1 MRIRN
6 FNIKLLMVC
15 FGLIAMFL
23 PMASVQAREVS
34 QITDWYIKDFQS
46 DIVVNKDSSLDI
58 TEKITADCG
67 NLPDKHGIFRIL
79 PLFYQKTSSEKV
91 KIPIK
96 LVSITD
102 FNGADYNY
110 SQSRDSQTVTW
121 KIGDANKTVSGN
133 NNYKIVYHVD
143 NTMRLGDA
151 NFDEFYWNLNGNFWD
166 IETDHFQATIHF
178 PVEPLDKNINLYSGA
193 FGDKDADLAKYSWT
207 DSKNLSVESTQ
218 PLKIGEGITTS
229 VTFTKNYFV
238 PYTPSFSEK
247 YGSLFWLIIPFLVFY
262 FCYKLW
268 RKYGR
273 DPKLNKAEMV
283 QYEPP
288 KDLGPIECGLILSN
302 LRFDTKFISAGII
315 DLAVKK
321 VLKIEEIPKKGL
333 LSKKDFRLTF
343 LQSDFDKISSLTPTE
358 NALAKA
364 LSGFVKGDSLLL
376 NSLKNK
382 FYSSLPEIE
391 KTGKDLLFSKK
402 YFGKKGF
409 TYRIFLFILAVIIIP
424 ITIGILSVVASTGG
438 NAILATDSL
447 FATVIILI
455 IFAILMPS
463 RTVAGEEVAWEIKGF
478 KLFMTVAE
486 KYRAPF
492 HEKEGLF
499 EKYLPYA
506 MIFGV
511 TEMWVENMK
520 KIYGE
525 DYFNSYHPLWYY
537 GYIGNFDAETFSNSI
552 TDLSSS
558 MASTLASSP
567 SSSGSGG
574 GGFSGGG
581 GGGGGGGGW

>member
-1 MRIRN
+1 M
-6 FNIKLLMVC
+6 LLA
-15 FGLIAMFL
+15 FG
-23 PMASVQAREVS
+23 SVFFIIPHTQARDAS
-34 QITDWYIKDFQS
+34 QITDWYIRDFQS

-58 TEKITADCG
+58 TEKIVADCG
-67 NLPDKHGIFRIL
+67 NLPDKHGIFRVL
-79 PLFYQKTSSEKV
+79 PLFYQKTASEKV
-91 KIPIK
+91 KTPIK
-96 LVSITD
+96 LTSITD
-102 FNGADYNY
+102 FNDASYNY
-110 SQSRDSQTVTW
+110 STSYNGQTVTW
-121 KIGDANKTVSGN
+121 KIGDANKTVTGV
-133 NNYKIVYHVD
+133 NNYKIVYHID
-143 NTMRLGDA
+143 NAMRLG
-151 NFDEFYWNLNGNFWD
+151 NSNLDEFYWNLNGNFWD
-166 IETDHFQATIHF
+166 IETDHFLATVHF
-178 PVEPLDKNINLYSGA
+178 LVEPLDKNINLYSGA
-193 FGDKDADLAKYSWT
+193 FGAKDAGLAKYNWT
-207 DSKNLSVESTQ
+207 DSKTLSVESAQ
-218 PLKIGEGITTS
+218 PLKVREGITAS
-229 VTFTKNYFV
+229 VTFAKNYFL
-238 PYTPSFSEK
+238 PYKPTFFEQ
-247 YGSLFWLIIPFLVFY
+247 YGQMLWLIIPLLVFY

-288 KDLGPIECGLILSN
+288 KGLGPVECGLILSN
-302 LRFDTKFISAGII
+302 LRFDRKFLSAGII

-321 VLKIEEIPKKGL
+321 VLKIEEIPKKGI

-343 LQSDFDKISSLTPTE
+343 LQSDFDKMSSLTPTE
-358 NALAKA
+358 KVLARA
-364 LSGFVKGDSLLL
+364 LSGFVEGDSLLL
-376 NSLKNK
+376 NSLQNK

-391 KTGKDLLFSKK
+391 KTGKDLLFSKN
-402 YFGKKGF
+402 YFGKRGF
-409 TYRIFLFILAVIIIP
+409 TYRIVLFVLAVIIIP
-424 ITIGILSVVASTGG
+424 VTIGILSVIASTGG

-463 RTVAGEEVAWEIKGF
+463 RTVEGEEIAWEIKGF

-525 DYFNSYHPLWYY
+525 DYFNSYHPIWYY
-537 GYIGNFDAETFSNSI
+537 GYVGNFDAGTFSNSM

>member
-1 MRIRN
+1 MNKFIGSV
-6 FNIKLLMVC
+6 LT
-15 FGLIAMFL
+15 GLFAVVLFSPL
-23 PMASVQAREVS
+23 VSAQARDAS

-46 DIVVNKDSSLDI
+46 DIIVNKDSSLDI
-58 TEKITADCG
+58 TENITADCG
-67 NLPDKHGIFRIL
+67 NLPDKHGIFRVL
-79 PLFYQKTSSEKV
+79 PLFYQKTASEKV
-91 KIPIK
+91 KTPIK
-96 LVSITD
+96 LSSITD
-102 FNGADYNY
+102 FNNIGYNY
-110 SQSRDSQTVTW
+110 SASFNGKTVTW
-121 KIGDANKTVSGN
+121 KIGDPNQTVSGV
-133 NNYKIVYHVD
+133 NNYKIVYNVA
-143 NTMRLGDA
+143 NTMRFSAA

-166 IETDHFQATIHF
+166 IETDHFLATVHF

-193 FGDKDADLAKYSWT
+193 FGQKNAGLVKYGWIDAKTLF
-207 DSKNLSVESTQ
+207 VESTQ
-218 PLKIGEGITTS
+218 PLKIDEGITAS
-229 VTFTKNYFV
+229 VTFVKNYFV
-238 PYTPSFSEK
+238 PYKPTFFEM
-247 YGSLFWLIIPFLVFY
+247 YGQYLWLIIPFLVFY

-288 KDLGPIECGLILSN
+288 KELGPVECGLVLSN
-302 LRFDTKFISAGII
+302 LKFDHKFISAGII
-315 DLAVKK
+315 NLAVKG
-321 VLKIEEIPKKGL
+321 VLKIEEIPKKGIL
-333 LSKKDFRLTF
+333 GKKDFRLTF
-343 LQSDFDKISSLTPTE
+343 QKSDFEKISTLTSTEKSLAT
-358 NALAKA
+358 A
-364 LSGFVKGDSLLL
+364 LSGFTDGKSLLL
-376 NSLKNK
+376 SSLKNT

-409 TYRIFLFILAVIIIP
+409 TYRIIFVVLAVIFIP
-424 ITIGILSVVASTGG
+424 ISIGVAGLVMNSGADASIVVVSFFA
-438 NAILATDSL
+438 AIA
-447 FATVIILI
+447 ILI

-463 RTVAGEEVAWEIKGF
+463 RTVEGEKIAWEINGF
-478 KLFMTVAE
+478 KLFMTTAE

-511 TEMWVENMK
+511 TKMWVENMK
-520 KIYGE
+520 KIYG
-525 DYFNSYHPLWYY
+525 DNYFNTYHPIWYY

-552 TDLSSS
+552 SDLSSS